1 MAWSLDQALFWCALW
16 RSIGGKF
23 MAENIIIIL
32 SSLICVIGGIFGWWV
47 DHGESP
53 QQECRPEKTMDR
65 EEEA

>member
-1 MAWSLDQALFWCALW
+1 MVIGSGFVLVRAL

-32 SSLICVIGGIFGWWV
+32 SSVICVIGGIFGWWV